1 MHAEDLEIVI
11 RSHLGMAWLFEVHI
25 NAVLGIVP
33 CERRWGRCS
42 LVQVPLEPPVERRPF
57 LNQVSLLNQI
67 SLPNQI
73 RKVVKYGIVRMKLHV
88 WGKVMLHERKCFFTA
103 ALTHMWGYRQ

>member
-11 RSHLGMAWLFEVHI
+11 RSHLSMAWLFEVHI

-33 CERRWGRCS
+33 CFHERRWGRCS
-42 LVQVPLEPPVERRPF
+42 LV
-57 LNQVSLLNQI
+57 QVSLLNQI